1 MLRILQNLNWLREKL
16 LSYFSKSR
24 NDNVVPVGDLIS
36 PPDVKERG
44 SDWER
49 RGHYVRRTLVI
60 TNLPDKV
67 ETPWL
72 ARIQNKLPQNVI
84 VSTSHMEPYDHCGIQ
99 EDLVERTSHL
109 LSHES
114 KLRNHKLRE
123 RFETESLAESTL
135 ELSEED
141 SDTSYFKLSI
151 YFEVRASSR
160 YGLDVAT
167 EYIYSIAKSE
177 NFEVNTVKHR
187 HIESFDTMSPIAKD
201 EINYDIIVDSETLA
215 AVTLPIPYSPLTLN
229 GCVESLDGVGVG
241 R

>member
-1 MLRILQNLNWLREKL
+1 MLRILQNLNRLREKL

-84 VSTSHMEPYDHCGIQ
+84 VSTSYMEPYDHCGIQ

-114 KLRNHKLRE
+114 NLRHHNLRE

-135 ELSEED
+135 ELSEEN

-151 YFEVRASSR
+151 YFEVRASSK

-167 EYIYSIAKSE
+167 DYIYSIAKSE
-177 NFEVNTVKHR
+177 NFEVTTVKHR

-201 EINYDIIVDSETLA
+201 EINYDIIVDSGTLS
-215 AVTLPIPYSPLTLN
+215 AVTLPIPYYPLTLN
-229 GCVESLDGVGVG
+229 KDYVSD
-241 R
+241 